1 MNMSK
6 MYGRKNEKTPTK
18 KAPYIAPEMREE
30 KEEPIVEQS
39 KQQEQPKPEKKER
52 KPREKKEPA
61 NIGKELGEIK
71 NVLQKAA
78 EFEKQQPQLQPAVQ
92 QESPIQ
98 TPAPA
103 PEPVKPIEQPT
114 PTPTPEKQQV
124 TKFSNTNFET
134 TICFDPEMIV
144 GYNIG
149 VAKDYAR
156 RYGKTVFILNDDS
169 NIFGLEKFMKQ
180 GIKRLPY
187 LGINTAEQG
196 DIICVDNKGLSF
208 PEIVDYVCQHISDCL
223 LMICSPV
230 IREDD
235 LMPILRKSKDGSGT
249 DISVNAGTI
258 GSIHSRLISRSNIF
272 RFHHDPMFLQ
282 NNSAIDKFVRNTGSP
297 DLLMPFFV
305 SQLAFEIRYNKETEK
320 WPDNEDEFNQT
331 LRIGKPIYFIGD
343 TRLIYN
349 CEYELLHASASSFI
363 DAIREQIEAGGEK
376 APSIEELA
384 INMLDE
390 SELPQNILKMKQ
402 DVMAQM
408 KGQQQQPEVQQ
419 PQQVVEQPKPQ
430 MQVVETPAAPEPEK
444 NPMQAIVEELLGES
458 LDEPETET
466 VIQETIQE
474 APVIENNIVVEPEP
488 EMQQAPPENAAP
500 ETVNAN
506 LDAQF
511 EMPETEFVVGDKV
524 SVEPIVYEIEGATD
538 INVPESSECYVRI
551 ISEVYGMVMLE
562 HPKGLHISE
571 FEEQIDLMSAADLE
585 FAKITKQLDRSK
597 KYALAPISEIEK
609 V

>member
-1 MNMSK
+1 MAGKMNMSK
-6 MYGRKNEKTPTK
+6 MYGRKNEKPSSK
-18 KAPYIAPEMREE
+18 KTAYIAPEMREE
-30 KEEPIVEQS
+30 KEETIV
-39 KQQEQPKPEKKER
+39 EQPKPHEQPKPGKKER

-71 NVLQKAA
+71 EVLQKAA

-92 QESPIQ
+92 QESPMQ
-98 TPAPA
+98 TPA
-103 PEPVKPIEQPT
+103 PEPVQPIEQSE
-114 PTPTPEKQQV
+114 PEKQQV
-124 TKFSNTNFET
+124 GKFSNTNFET

-156 RYGKTVFILNDDS
+156 RYGKTVFILNEDS

-187 LGINTAEQG
+187 LGINTAEKG
-196 DIICVDNKGLSF
+196 DIICVDNKGLPF

-297 DLLMPFFV
+297 ELLMPFFV
-305 SQLAFEIRYNKETEK
+305 SQLAFEIRYNKETEQ
-320 WPDNEDEFNQT
+320 WPDNEDEFKQT
-331 LRIGKPIYFIGD
+331 LRIGKPIYFISD
-343 TRLIYN
+343 TRLIYD
-349 CEYELLHASASSFI
+349 CEYELFHASASSFI
-363 DAIREQIEAGGEK
+363 DAIREQIEASGEK

-390 SELPQNILKMKQ
+390 SELPQNILKIKQ
-402 DVMAQM
+402 DILAQRN
-408 KGQQQQPEVQQ
+408 GAAVQQPEVQ
-419 PQQVVEQPKPQ
+419 PQVMEQPKPQ
-430 MQVVETPAAPEPEK
+430 TQVEQPASPEID
-444 NPMQAIVEELLGES
+444 PMQAMVEELLGES
-458 LDEPETET
+458 IDDEKQVPP
-466 VIQETIQE
+466 VNQEIVQD
-474 APVIENNIVVEPEP
+474 APIVENIPVVEPKP
-488 EMQQAPPENAAP
+488 EMQPTPPEAP
-500 ETVNAN
+500 EAVNAN
-506 LDAQF
+506 IDAQF
-511 EMPETEFVVGDKV
+511 EMPEAEFVAGDKV
-524 SVEPIVYEIEGATD
+524 SVEPIVYEIEGAAD
-538 INVPESSECYVRI
+538 INVPESNDCYVRI
-551 ISEVYGMVMLE
+551 ISDVYGMVMLE
-562 HPKGLHISE
+562 HPNGLHISD
-571 FEEQIDLMSAADLE
+571 FEEQIDVMSAADNE
-585 FAKITKQLDRSK
+585 FAEITKQLDRSK
-597 KYALAPISEIEK
+597 KYALAPITEIKK